1 MSNALKSSLR
11 IGAGKFRRGAGVRRA
26 CGVLAIASLSATAAP
41 IIASAKQP
49 GTVHC
54 YGGWCHRV
62 NTVDEVAGMIGRRG
76 LVKASY
82 YDDCRRDQFNPCGLT
97 SSGALFEPHLPDNAA
112 SPIFP
117 DGSVLLVFNRQTG
130 KAAVV
135 RINSAGPYH
144 GDRTLDVSR
153 ATATALGFERQGV
166 AELEVSVL
174 KAPNADEAR
183 YKKLRRYAKVPGYM
197 GAFSS
202 FEDAHL
208 EAMQRINLELERP
221 PHMATASADFE
232 TVVPWWPS
240 RLTGEAQ
247 LRLPALYVVA
257 QPLQTSEV
265 IAAAPPPM
273 TSLNSAAMGSEIK
286 AGPAQIAAINP
297 RNDAVTLSVT
307 AREMVSWQDRLSAFV
322 ELARAAA
329 RPDVPAR
336 LFPAGETE
344 SGGLKDR
351 FWAFVQYARNQ
362 ARVTRHAPHEPV
374 TFVSHLDDSAGDYTN
389 H

>member
-1 MSNALKSSLR
+1 M
-11 IGAGKFRRGAGVRRA
+11 RRA
-26 CGVLAIASLSATAAP
+26 CGVLAVATLSATAAP

-82 YDDCRRDQFNPCGLT
+82 YDDCRRDRFNPCGLT
-97 SSGALFEPHLPDNAA
+97 SSGALFEPHLADNAA

-135 RINSAGPYH
+135 RVNSAGPYH

-174 KAPNADEAR
+174 KAPNEEEAR
-183 YKKLRRYAKVPGYM
+183 YRKLRRYAKVPGYM
-197 GAFSS
+197 GVFSS

-208 EAMQRINLELERP
+208 EAMQRISLELERQD
-221 PHMATASADFE
+221 HMATASADFE
-232 TVVPWWPS
+232 TIVPWWPS

-247 LRLPALYVVA
+247 LRLPALNIVA
-257 QPLQTSEV
+257 QPLQTTEV
-265 IAAAPPPM
+265 IAAAPPQM
-273 TSLNSAAMGSEIK
+273 TALNSAALSTEIK
-286 AGPAQIAAINP
+286 TGLTQVAVINP
-297 RNDAVTLSVT
+297 RSDAVSLPVT
-307 AREMVSWQDRLSAFV
+307 ARETVSWQDRLSAFV
-322 ELARAAA
+322 ALARAAA
-329 RPDVPAR
+329 RPGVPAR
-336 LFPAGETE
+336 QFPARETA
-344 SGGLKDR
+344 SGGFKDR

-362 ARVTRHAPHEPV
+362 ARVPRHAPHEPV
-374 TFVSHLDDSAGDYTN
+374 TFVSHLDHGAGDFSDR
-389 H
+389 